1 MRSLFSRD
9 PASASAAPTAEAAA
23 TGGWDGMRG
32 STKLVLGVV
41 GVGGLIAAVVLPGL
55 GQRQAPQLQNQ
66 EPRPPSR
73 ISEYEPPAS
82 RDFLQTAANNLG
94 VGALAGTPPP
104 PVRRR
109 PHATAM
115 ALYATPVQSSA
126 AATGARAIP
135 GEELSGEPGA
145 AAGAGAGAGFGRAD
159 PNDRLATQ
167 LTGATMLPTSKAT
180 LVRNPSFTI
189 RAGDTIPCL
198 PNDAQD
204 SSRPGFTSCRVPE
217 WYRSSDQRRG
227 LLPPGTR
234 IFGQIRTGL
243 ARGEMRLGVLYT
255 LIQTPRFQIQLAA
268 PGADAMGRAG
278 LDGDLHT
285 FFWDR
290 AGSVALFALMDAA
303 IGTGQN
309 LASSALSR
317 SFSGSN
323 GTTLNLGSQ
332 AQGLASQEQAAALNR
347 PPVLT
352 RDQALPITVTVG
364 QDLDFTAVCKE
375 AMQIDPMAC
384 PLL

>member
-1 MRSLFSRD
+1 M
-9 PASASAAPTAEAAA
+9 
-23 TGGWDGMRG
+23 
-32 STKLVLGVV
+32 V
-41 GVGGLIAAVVLPGL
+41 
-55 GQRQAPQLQNQ
+55 
-66 EPRPPSR
+66 
-73 ISEYEPPAS
+73 
-82 RDFLQTAANNLG
+82 
-94 VGALAGTPPP
+94 
-104 PVRRR
+104 
-109 PHATAM
+109 
-115 ALYATPVQSSA
+115 LYATPVQSSA
-126 AATGARAIP
+126 AAAGTHAIS
-135 GEELSGEPGA
+135 GEGLSGEPGA
-145 AAGAGAGAGFGRAD
+145 AAGAGFGRAD

-167 LTGATMLPTSKAT
+167 LTGATMLPGSKAP
-180 LVRNPSFTI
+180 LVRNASFTI

-255 LIQTPRFQIQLAA
+255 EIQTPHFKIQLAA

-317 SFSGSN
+317 SFSSSN

-332 AQGLASQEQAAALNR
+332 AQGLASQEQASALNR
-347 PPVLT
+347 QPVLT
-352 RDQALPITVTVG
+352 RDQAMPITVTVG

>member
-1 MRSLFSRD
+1 MKSLFSRD
-9 PASASAAPTAEAAA
+9 PAAASASAAPAAEAVAA
-23 TGGWDGMRG
+23 GGWDGMRG
-32 STKLVLGVV
+32 STKLILGVV
-41 GVGGLIAAVVLPGL
+41 VVGGVIAAVVLPGL

-66 EPRPPSR
+66 DPRPPAR

-82 RDFLQTAANNLG
+82 RDFLQTAVNTLG
-94 VGALAGTPPP
+94 VGALGGTSTAPA
-104 PVRRR
+104 RRR
-109 PHATAM
+109 PQPTEM
-115 ALYATPVQSSA
+115 ALYATPAQSLAS
-126 AATGARAIP
+126 ATGIHAVS
-135 GEELSGEPGA
+135 GEGLFGEPGA
-145 AAGAGAGAGFGRAD
+145 AAGAGFGRAD
-159 PNDRLATQ
+159 PNDRLASS
-167 LTGATMLPTSKAT
+167 LNGATVLPGSKAT
-180 LVRNPSFTI
+180 LVRNTSFTI

-198 PNDAQD
+198 PIDAQD

-217 WYRSSDQRRG
+217 WFRSSDQRRG

-234 IFGQIRTGL
+234 IFGQIRAGL
-243 ARGEMRLGVLYT
+243 SRGEMRLGALYT
-255 LIQTPRFQIQLAA
+255 EIQTPRFKIQLAA

-332 AQGLASQEQAAALNR
+332 AQGLASQEQASALNR

-352 RDQALPITVTVG
+352 RDQALPMTVTVG

>member
-1 MRSLFSRD
+1 MRSLFNRD
-9 PASASAAPTAEAAA
+9 PASASAAPAAEAVAA
-23 TGGWDGMRG
+23 GGWDGMRG

-41 GVGGLIAAVVLPGL
+41 VVGGLIAAVVLPGL
-55 GQRQAPQLQNQ
+55 GQRQVAQLQNQ
-66 EPRPPSR
+66 DARPPSR

-94 VGALAGTPPP
+94 VGVLAGTPTP

-109 PHATAM
+109 PAATAM

-126 AATGARAIP
+126 AAAGVHAIP
-135 GEELSGEPGA
+135 GEGLSGEPGA
-145 AAGAGAGAGFGRAD
+145 AAAVGSGRAD
-159 PNDRLATQ
+159 PNDRLAAQ
-167 LTGATMLPTSKAT
+167 LTGATMLPASTAILT
-180 LVRNPSFTI
+180 RNRSFI
-189 RAGDTIPCL
+189 IEAGEAIPCL
-198 PNDAQD
+198 PIDAQD
-204 SSRPGFTSCRVPE
+204 SSRSGFTSCRVPE

-234 IFGQIRTGL
+234 IFGQIRTGV

-255 LIQTPRFQIQLAA
+255 LIQTPRFKVKLAA

-332 AQGLASQEQAAALNR
+332 AQGLASQEQASALNR
-347 PPVLT
+347 QPVLT

-364 QDLDFTAVCKE
+364 QELDFTGVCKE

>member
-1 MRSLFSRD
+1 MRSLFSRE
-9 PASASAAPTAEAAA
+9 PAVASASAVPAAEAVAA
-23 TGGWDGMRG
+23 GGWDGMRG
-32 STKLVLGVV
+32 TTKLVLGVAV
-41 GVGGLIAAVVLPGL
+41 VGGLIAAVVLPGL
-55 GQRQAPQLQNQ
+55 GQRPVAQLQNQ
-66 EPRPPSR
+66 EAKPPSR

-104 PVRRR
+104 ARRR
-109 PHATAM
+109 PRPTEM
-115 ALYATPVQSSA
+115 ALYATPVQSVA
-126 AATGARAIP
+126 AKAGTHAIS

-145 AAGAGAGAGFGRAD
+145 AAGIGPGRAD

-167 LTGATMLPTSKAT
+167 LTGATMLPGSKAT
-180 LVRNPSFTI
+180 LVRNASFTI

-255 LIQTPRFQIQLAA
+255 QIQTPRFQIQLAA

-332 AQGLASQEQAAALNR
+332 AQGLASQEQASALNR
-347 PPVLT
+347 QPVLT
-352 RDQALPITVTVG
+352 RDQAMPITVTVG